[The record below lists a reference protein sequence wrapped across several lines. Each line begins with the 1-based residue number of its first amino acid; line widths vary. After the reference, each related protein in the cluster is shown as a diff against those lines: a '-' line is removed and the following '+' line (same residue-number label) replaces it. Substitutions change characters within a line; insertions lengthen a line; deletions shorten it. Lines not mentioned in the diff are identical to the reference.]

1 MSFDLDKYT
10 GPLMWGLAGTFAPGI
25 LKGVMIEH
33 LSGVSVKEMSS
44 WIMEGRGLLD
54 QVDDKTRSKLKK
66 LAGKIGRLEWLTAD
80 WAIDAVRKEHPAL
93 ASLFLGWPEA
103 RAWLE
108 KQAQTIREELS

>member
-1 MSFDLDKYT
+1 MFDLDKYT
-10 GPLMWGLAGTFAPGI
+10 GPLMWGLADIAAPGI

-44 WIMEGRGLLD
+44 WIMENRGLLD
-54 QVDDKTRSKLKK
+54 QVPQATRLKLRK

-80 WAIDAVRKEHPAL
+80 WAINAVRKEHPAL

-108 KQAQTIREELS
+108 EQAQMIKKELS